1 MSKLSSSSLRIN
13 VSDAERLRKSMA
25 CKHSAGET
33 AVLRCGVGSEVKRVE
48 DVPRT
53 GQAPPAIYASAR
65 PAMCAPRVKTPRP
78 MKVRPVAAQT

>member
-48 DVPRT
+48 DVPRM
-53 GQAPPAIYASAR
+53 GPALLAIYASAR
-65 PAMCAPRVKTPRP
+65 PAMCAPRVKTARP